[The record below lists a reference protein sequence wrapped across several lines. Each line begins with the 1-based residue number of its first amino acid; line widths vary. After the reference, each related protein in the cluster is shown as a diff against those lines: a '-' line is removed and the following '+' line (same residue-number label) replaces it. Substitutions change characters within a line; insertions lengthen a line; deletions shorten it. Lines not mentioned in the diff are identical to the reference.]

1 MLKGLFTC
9 GFILFVCSVG
19 ISYASIGGE
28 SKCLTTECKKQFSK
42 APESL
47 IDKLPQP
54 KPALG
59 FKLKPANIQPVSV
72 KSTPAAADT
81 FESLITPFLKTVA
94 PIFYDKIIRRESK
107 PTAVPS

>member
-1 MLKGLFTC
+1 MLKVLFTC

-28 SKCLTTECKKQFSK
+28 SKCVNSECKKQVNK

-47 IDKLPQP
+47 IDKLPQL
-54 KPALG
+54 KPVLG
-59 FKLKPANIQPVSV
+59 YKLKPANVQPVSV
-72 KSTPAAADT
+72 KSIPAAADT

-94 PIFYDKIIRRESK
+94 PIFYDKIIRRE
-107 PTAVPS
+107 PRPAAVPS